1 MLAAIEQ
8 DGASELWCLGDLVG
22 YNADPVA
29 CTIAVTEV
37 ADICLAGNH
46 DLVVNGSVDLSVFAH
61 DAAIAAR
68 WNMQTL
74 TPPALELLRALEPSG
89 ERHGVELFHASPRD
103 PVWEYVIDPRTAQS
117 CLELLRHD
125 LCLIGH
131 SHVPLAYSPGS
142 GGRAGGGHRGPGTLE
157 LGDGRWILN
166 PGSVGQPR
174 DGDPRAAYMVLD
186 LDAGTATLAAGRLR
200 HRPRPARD
208 RRGGPAG
215 DAGLAAGRGPLSAV
229 RPGARSGPGGW
240 RGRSP
245 PAAAR
250 RRPSRGPCRC
260 AT

>member
-1 MLAAIEQ
+1 MKAAIISDIHSNLPALEAVLAAIEQ

-142 GGRAGGGHRGPGTLE
+142 GGRAGGGPRGPGTLE
-157 LGDGRWILN
+157 LGSGRWILN

-174 DGDPRAAYMVLD
+174 DGDPRAAYMLLD
-186 LDAGTATLAAGRLR
+186 LDAGTASWQRVGYDI
-200 HRPRPARD
+200 ARAQRAIWKRAC
-208 RRGGPAG
+208 RR
-215 DAGLAAGRGPLSAV
+215 RW
-229 RPGARSGPGGW
+229 PGGW
-240 RGRSP
+240 ARAAERG
-245 PAAAR
+245 
-250 RRPSRGPCRC
+250 
-260 AT
+260 